1 MATKK
6 PAPASTATLQQV
18 AATVDSKGNQRV
30 YVDLPKALVTK
41 FNVMAAM
48 KGVTKRSYMSAL
60 LAEAINR
67 AAQEAKV

>member
-1 MATKK
+1 MASKK
-6 PAPASTATLQQV
+6 STAPAPALQPV

-48 KGVTKRSYMSAL
+48 KGVTKRSYMSSL
-60 LAEAINR
+60 LQDAINR
-67 AAQEAKV
+67 AAAEAKV

>member
-1 MATKK
+1 MSKVKSA
-6 PAPASTATLQQV
+6 PAPTPQPIV
-18 AATVDSKGNQRV
+18 ATVDSKGNQRV
-30 YVDLPKALVTK
+30 YVDLPKALVMK

-67 AAQEAKV
+67 ASAEAKL

>member
-1 MATKK
+1 MSKVK
-6 PAPASTATLQQV
+6 SAPASTLQPV
-18 AATVDSKGNQRV
+18 AAVVDSKGNQRV
-30 YVDLPKALVTK
+30 YVDLPKALVMK

-67 AAQEAKV
+67 ASAEAKL

>member
-1 MATKK
+1 MASVKK
-6 PAPASTATLQQV
+6 STPAQTPTPIV
-18 AATVDSKGNQRV
+18 ATVDSKGNQRV

-67 AAQEAKV
+67 ASAEAGV

>member
-1 MATKK
+1 MVTKK
-6 PAPASTATLQQV
+6 STPAPAPLQQV

-30 YVDLPKALVTK
+30 YVDLPKSLVTK

-67 AAQEAKV
+67 AATEAKV